1 MDSPSPFMAGQNQRP
16 KNERNATPPIC
27 APSTA
32 LISKCACFLRNWIL
46 SSFPFIWPKGRP
58 RVKTHLLRR
67 PRLEGGLALP
77 DAKLYFYAAQLTRIM
92 DWMLIGSDKLWLDLE
107 ERLACRPLW
116 TAPWLPSQLLRPDVP
131 PSGLYRDMLLV
142 WWRIRGPFGL
152 SPALTPLLPLQHHPG
167 FCPGVGTSLH
177 RRFTDGTRLFLFQ
190 MLQND
195 VVTIPGSS
203 DGDDTLSF
211 GDRFALHR
219 LRHFVRSLPRGFR
232 PLRPLTPF
240 ETFCKLALPL
250 SKSIS
255 TIYAL
260 LQKCDT
266 SLPPLCGRW
275 ETILELDFT
284 PEIWAKTFYLTLY
297 GSRAFKVIETSY
309 KLLTFWYYTPHQTA
323 HFSLSCDS
331 ICWRCGTQTGTYLH
345 IWWTCEKITPFWRL
359 VAEVV
364 MEVTGLDL
372 PFAPAVYLLLH
383 LPGTQRTLRNSV
395 ALHLLLAARRLI
407 PAHWRSLE
415 VPSFTEWA
423 EPIEHLRAVDNLA
436 AQQSDRQDPNHL
448 LKWF

>member
-1 MDSPSPFMAGQNQRP
+1 MNVMPRLLYVLQALPISLTRLFKELDS
-16 KNERNATPPIC
+16 I
-27 APSTA
+27 
-32 LISKCACFLRNWIL
+32 FL
-46 SSFPFIWPKGRP
+46 SFIWPKGRP

-67 PRLEGGLALP
+67 PQLEGGLALP
-77 DAKLYFYAAQLTRIM
+77 DARLYFYAAQLTRIM
-92 DWMLIGSDKLWLDLE
+92 DWMLIGSDKLCLDLE
-107 ERLACRPLW
+107 ERLAGRPLW
-116 TAPWLPSQLLRPDVP
+116 TVPWLPPQLLRPDIP
-131 PSGLYRDMLLV
+131 PSGLYRDTLLV

-152 SPALTPLLPLQHHPG
+152 SPSLSPLLPLQHHPG
-167 FCPGVGTSLH
+167 FCPGTGTSLH

-190 MLQND
+190 VLQND
-195 VVTIPGSS
+195 VVTIPGP

-232 PLRPLTPF
+232 HLTPF

-266 SLPPLCGRW
+266 SLPPLCGCW

-284 PEIWAKTFYLTLY
+284 PETFYLTLY

-345 IWWTCEKITPFWRL
+345 IWWTCEKI
-359 VAEVV
+359 
-364 MEVTGLDL
+364 
-372 PFAPAVYLLLH
+372 AVFLLH
-383 LPGTQRTLRNSV
+383 LPGKQRTLRNSV

-415 VPSFTEWA
+415 VPSFTEWVEA
-423 EPIEHLRAVDNLA
+423 IEQLRAVDNVA
-436 AQQSDRQDPNHL
+436 AQQSDRQDPHHL
-448 LKWF
+448 LKWFYWDGFRT